1 MGLIFGPILISLFIL
16 LVKIY
21 MREFH
26 VGGMTLPKELDVAKE
41 SHVDL

>member
-1 MGLIFGPILISLFIL
+1 
-16 LVKIY
+16 